1 VRARR
6 RSTSASTLARS
17 SFSTSSRPGVPI
29 LEGKFGNPSRLRWAT
44 GAKRSLP
51 RGEMRRELIP
61 TIFRVEFLKFGMV
74 AANNHQAG

>member
-1 VRARR
+1 M
-6 RSTSASTLARS
+6 
-17 SFSTSSRPGVPI
+17 
-29 LEGKFGNPSRLRWAT
+29 EGKFGNPSRLRWA

>member
-1 VRARR
+1 MRAWRR
-6 RSTSASTLARS
+6 SAST
-17 SFSTSSRPGVPI
+17 STPDAGRYRRRRGHAPY
-29 LEGKFGNPSRLRWAT
+29 LEGKFGNPSSLRWAA

-61 TIFRVEFLKFGMV
+61 TIFRVDFLEFGMI

>member
-1 VRARR
+1 MC
-6 RSTSASTLARS
+6 
-17 SFSTSSRPGVPI
+17 PY
-29 LEGKFGNPSRLRWAT
+29 LEGKFGNPSRLRCSA

-74 AANNHQAG
+74 TANNHQAG